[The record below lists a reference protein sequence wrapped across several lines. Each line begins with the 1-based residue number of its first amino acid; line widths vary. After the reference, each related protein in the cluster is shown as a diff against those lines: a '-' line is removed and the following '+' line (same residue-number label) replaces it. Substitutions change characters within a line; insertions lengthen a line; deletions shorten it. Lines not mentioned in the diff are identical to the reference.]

1 MGRRD
6 CPFVPLAGGAAP
18 PGPQRGARSAT
29 PNPRIAALPDLAS
42 GLCLCRGRRPS
53 RPCKILNFPGF
64 RAHSGRV
71 LCRKSDFPSFEAR
84 REARKVQKPAPFSG
98 PDVTKPG
105 KFDFPPSRTARAP
118 PGNRRR
124 AFRALSNRGGAP
136 PYEMTFTPKS
146 RRRACTNR
154 TLSNPGSVSFSFCE
168 LFRLETPFPHP
179 LANRMSPSDRVR

>member
-6 CPFVPLAGGAAP
+6 SPFVPLAGGASP
-18 PGPQRGARSAT
+18 PDPQRGARSAT
-29 PNPRIAALPDLAS
+29 PNPRTAALPDLAS
-42 GLCLCRGRRPS
+42 GLFLCRGRRPS

-71 LCRKSDFPSFEAR
+71 LCRKSDFPSLEAR
-84 REARKVQKPAPFSG
+84 REARKVKKPAPF
-98 PDVTKPG
+98 PG
-105 KFDFPPSRTARAP
+105 RTSRSPESSISRHPEPPAP

-124 AFRALSNRGGAP
+124 ALRVLSNRGGAP

-146 RRRACTNR
+146 RRCACTNR

-179 LANRMSPSDRVR
+179 LANRMSSSDRAR